1 MIERLELAP
10 GYSISRLV
18 NGGWQ
23 LSAGHRPGSLDR
35 QAVIRDLRSLVD
47 VGLTT
52 FDCADIYLGVEELL
66 GELVRD
72 LKKSSVS
79 DEIQIHT
86 KFVPDRSDLGT
97 VGRQGVG
104 RIIDRSLDRLGVERL
119 DLVQFHWWDYEI
131 RRYVEV
137 AGWLVDLQLAGKIRL
152 LGTTNFDTPR
162 LRELVDSGFPVAAH
176 QVQYSVL
183 DRRPEEAMVDFC
195 REAGIQLLCYGSA
208 AGGFLSAR
216 YLGLPEPKEPLQNRS
231 LTKYKLIIDEFGS
244 WALFQELLEAL
255 AEIGRKHS
263 VSPTAVAVRWVL
275 ERPQVAAVL
284 LGTRN
289 AAHLEQNLGVFRFHL
304 EEEDRQA
311 LNELLSRSSGPL
323 GEPFALEREPE
334 GRHAVIMK
342 TDLNRSAIGCPVE
355 LLPL

>member
-35 QAVIRDLRSLVD
+35 QAVIADLRSLVEA
-47 VGLTT
+47 GLTT
-52 FDCADIYLGVEELL
+52 FDCADIYLGVEKLL
-66 GELVRD
+66 GELIRD
-72 LKKSSVS
+72 LRKSSVS
-79 DEIQIHT
+79 EEIQIHT
-86 KFVPDRSDLGT
+86 KFVSDRSDLAT
-97 VGRQGVG
+97 VDRQGVG

-131 RRYVEV
+131 PRYVEV
-137 AGWLVDLQLAGKIRL
+137 ASWLVDLQRAGKIRL

-162 LRELVDSGFPVAAH
+162 LRDLVDSGFPVATH

-183 DRRPEEAMVDFC
+183 DRRPEGAMVSFC
-195 REAGIQLLCYGSA
+195 RENEIQLLCYGSV
-208 AGGFLSAR
+208 AGGFLSR
-216 YLGLPEPKEPLQNRS
+216 SYLGLPEPEGPLSNRS
-231 LTKYKLIIDEFGS
+231 LTKYQLIIDEFGS
-244 WALFQELLEAL
+244 WQLFQELLEAL
-255 AEIGRKHS
+255 AAIGRKHR
-263 VSPTAVAVRWVL
+263 VSLATVAVRWVL

-289 AAHLEQNLGVFRFHL
+289 ATHLEQNVEVFGLRLADEDLEMLGEIL
-304 EEEDRQA
+304 GKA
-311 LNELLSRSSGPL
+311 KGPS
-323 GEPFALEREPE
+323 GEPFALEREPG

-342 TDLNRSAIGCPVE
+342 TDLNRSANG
-355 LLPL
+355 

>member
-1 MIERLELAP
+1 LIERFELAP

-23 LSAGHRPGSLDR
+23 LSTGHRPGALDR
-35 QAVIRDLRSLVD
+35 QAVIADLRRLVD

-72 LKKSSVS
+72 LKRSLVS

-86 KFVPDRSDLGT
+86 KFVPDRSDLGS
-97 VGRQGVG
+97 VDRQGVT
-104 RIIDRSLDRLGVERL
+104 RIIDRSLERLGVERL
-119 DLVQFHWWDYEI
+119 DLVQFHWWDYAVP
-131 RRYVEV
+131 RYVEV

-162 LRELVDSGFPVAAH
+162 LRELVDTGIPVAAH

-183 DRRPEEAMVDFC
+183 DRRPEAAMIDFC
-195 REAGIQLLCYGSA
+195 RDHGIQLLCYGSV
-208 AGGFLSAR
+208 AGGFLSAH
-216 YLGLPEPKEPLQNRS
+216 YLSSPEPMEPLQNRS

-244 WALFQELLEAL
+244 WELFQELLQSL
-255 AEIGRKHS
+255 AEIGRKHD
-263 VSPTAVAVRWVL
+263 VSPTTVAVRWVL

-284 LGTRN
+284 MGTRN
-289 AAHLEQNLGVFRFHL
+289 ADHLAPNLGVFRFDL
-304 EEEDRQA
+304 DEEDREILGEVLRRA
-311 LNELLSRSSGPL
+311 EGPL
-323 GEPFALEREPE
+323 GEPFSLERETE

-342 TDLNRSAIGCPVE
+342 TDLNRVTKD
-355 LLPL
+355 